1 MADRRRSIAARALT
15 DAVLIT
21 ATEAINNII
30 RIVSEAATELKT
42 PAVLAAEAA
51 EEVLTVATAI
61 ETQRR
66 REKIAK

>member
-21 ATEAINNII
+21 ATEAINNI